1 MKVWIV
7 EDINGETIV
16 AQTATVAYNICR
28 KSISENEDDADHI
41 ELIEQHI
48 KKPIAAKLIG
58 HIKKLVAGF
67 KPFFKSSHHSNKSF
81 FLS

>member
-28 KSISENEDDADHI
+28 KSISENEDDEAAGEFLN
-41 ELIEQHI
+41 EL
-48 KKPIAAKLIG
+48 A
-58 HIKKLVAGF
+58 
-67 KPFFKSSHHSNKSF
+67 HSYSDSRASF
-81 FLS
+81 GVEGIIWARAMDVISE